1 MGKPMGRISLG
12 SWANWCRPIPEILP
26 EFMDQPTSAQSG
38 DIIQRKGLKSCP
50 PERESDTTS
59 PRRSDR
65 KDIFWRLTGINSS
78 RGIDRNTFF
87 GNGGRNHFF
96 WKK

>member
-12 SWANWCRPIPEILP
+12 SWDNRCWPILEILL

-50 PERESDTTS
+50 PEHESDTTS

-65 KDIFWRLTGINSS
+65 KDIFQRLTGINSS

-87 GNGGRNHFF
+87 RSGGRNHFF